1 MNKNVIEEIRK
12 FLNQFTDKELLEF
25 IEDSCYI
32 NVDELCKN
40 NKDKNIEIAIHE
52 LQEID
57 EMYLPEVVQDI
68 IDEYE

>member
-12 FLNQFTDKELLEF
+12 FLNQFTNKELLEF
-25 IEDSCYI
+25 IEDSCFI
-32 NVDELCKN
+32 SVNDLCKN

-57 EMYLPEVVQDI
+57 EMYLPEVIQDI